1 MYVISHQVNIAG
13 EASSGQMWR
22 AQQNINPV
30 VGVWCFLNIFP
41 EVLKDIICSC
51 YIAGEARSEQIWR
64 APQNMY
70 KYFCNIL
77 QWCFLNNF
85 QKY

>member
-1 MYVISHQVNIAG
+1 
-13 EASSGQMWR
+13 MWL
-22 AQQNINPV
+22 AQQNINN
-30 VGVWCFLNIFP
+30 GICNICQWCFLNIFA

-70 KYFCNIL
+70 KDICNIL
-77 QWCFLNNF
+77 QWCFLNIF
-85 QKY
+85 LETLEDIIYIYVIL